1 MPRFFITIEYDGS
14 DFVGWQRQENGES
27 IQASL
32 EHAASAILGH
42 RQDIPIYGA
51 GRTDTGVHAL
61 GQVAHCDLPDRFTKY
76 QLPLALNAYLPA
88 SIRVIRADRV
98 SDDAHARFDA
108 TIRRYRYR
116 IHTRRIPSP
125 LLSGRV
131 WHFGQNLHVSAMHEA
146 AQLLVG
152 KHDFTSF
159 RATHCQATSPVR
171 TIDQINVTANGHE
184 VWISVSARSFLHH
197 QVRNITGS
205 LVLVG
210 QGRWTD
216 HDLRM
221 ALDMRQRSAAGQTAP
236 AEGLYLTEVVYPYLD
251 PHPTADRQV

>member
-61 GQVAHCDLPDRFTKY
+61 GQVAHCDLPDRFTEY

-184 VWISVSARSFLHH
+184 VWISVRSFLHH